1 MNPPPSFFV
10 CGPGSV
16 LLKSRGVREPLY
28 GLRRRAQAQ
37 CRGERSGVACQ
48 GLAGEEQDC
57 VRRLLVRFGA
67 ADGGRFGQYQGSRR
81 VG

>member
-1 MNPPPSFFV
+1 MV
-10 CGPGSV
+10 CA
-16 LLKSRGVREPLY
+16 GVRRHNAE
-28 GLRRRAQAQ
+28 
-37 CRGERSGVACQ
+37 GERSGVACQ